1 MQIYVRYWKGDN
13 SPDDT
18 GMRAP
23 IESYYGLT
31 ATSRLDFNIIISDSV
46 YVNLHGSR
54 SNELSL
60 HDDFSAS
67 N

>member
-1 MQIYVRYWKGDN
+1 
-13 SPDDT
+13 
-18 GMRAP
+18 MRAP